1 MTVMKDTAGAALI
14 AKEMEADCMKL
25 SVKSTVKLP
34 MMNTKPYIYSLREAK
49 VVVLTPL
56 QNKEISRISRCT
68 DNLKMGLNVG
78 QSISGKKVLL
88 CSDTAISEIRVGEPK
103 AVSGRHK
110 RQYTKVKAKERCIAF
125 VITTWHQEDIEPPE
139 PMKYLFILY
148 EL

>member
-1 MTVMKDTAGAALI
+1 MI

-88 CSDTAISEIRVGEPK
+88 CSDTAIPKSKIRVGEP
-103 AVSGRHK
+103 VSIRK
-110 RQYTKVKAKERCIAF
+110 
-125 VITTWHQEDIEPPE
+125 
-139 PMKYLFILY
+139 
-148 EL
+148 